1 MILTTFSPMMIM
13 LEVRLMS
20 SVYAFSDE
28 NNRILLCG
36 TAHRR
41 AWQCAQ
47 SNQVTKIC
55 YIGGSGL
62 SSHTYDLFI
71 GRIAEFREVCSF
83 HARRDERKNTRF
95 LPPSFEGCS
104 ISVRQKQEMSICA
117 VSRQEKEEMW
127 MRNEARNE

>member
-1 MILTTFSPMMIM
+1 MH
-13 LEVRLMS
+13 
-20 SVYAFSDE
+20 SVMRTIEHSFV
-28 NNRILLCG
+28 
-36 TAHRR
+36 
-41 AWQCAQ
+41 AWPTVEPGNVQ
-47 SNQVTKIC
+47 SNEVTKIC

-95 LPPSFEGCS
+95 LHPSFEGCS

-127 MRNEARNE
+127 MGNEARNE